1 MFENAILLPSLPS
14 IGIAEIIIVLVVAI
28 VAYFLVFNNFEKHL
42 PVTRRILKLG
52 IVVGTL
58 VILGVLF
65 GWYVYWG
72 VIAIMTIGQI
82 VLHGWYFPK
91 KGINGLTAEPYDQYL
106 ATIQTMKGRNK
117 SQVDKE
123 KSA

>member
-14 IGIAEIIIVLVVAI
+14 IGIAEIIIVLVIAI
-28 VAYFLVFNNFEKHL
+28 VAYFLVFNNFEKHS

-65 GWYVYWG
+65 GRYVYWG
-72 VIAIMTIGQI
+72 VIVIMTIGQI